1 MSNCGAS
8 TGDGECELPP
18 GWGTDHVGEGRCR
31 YHGGATEGA
40 GPPENNDNASKHEL
54 YANRNKLYE
63 RLSEKNQKEVD
74 KIEYDLI
81 ERYNRTHGREPD
93 YAARKNIFRT
103 AIDIVKQDLADDW
116 LAEKAE
122 ESGNPLMEKR
132 EMEKEGG
139 IIEYHVPNSVHEV
152 ATRLQQETRLRIK
165 QMGLFNDP
173 ETQQAES
180 MESIAQILSEQ
191 E

>member
-8 TGDGECELPP
+8 TQDGECELPA
-18 GWGTDHVGEGRCR
+18 GGGTDHVNEGRCR
-31 YHGGATEGA
+31 YHGGATEDA

-63 RLSEKNQKEVD
+63 RLDGENQKEVD
-74 KIEYDLI
+74 KIECDLI
-81 ERYNRTHGREPD
+81 ERYERTHGREPD
-93 YAARKNIFRT
+93 YAACKNIFRT

-132 EMEKEGG
+132 EMETGG
-139 IIEYHVPNSVHEV
+139 RVIEYHVPNSVHEV
-152 ATRLQQETRLRIK
+152 TGRLQQETRLRLK

-180 MESIAQILSEQ
+180 MEPIAQILSEQ